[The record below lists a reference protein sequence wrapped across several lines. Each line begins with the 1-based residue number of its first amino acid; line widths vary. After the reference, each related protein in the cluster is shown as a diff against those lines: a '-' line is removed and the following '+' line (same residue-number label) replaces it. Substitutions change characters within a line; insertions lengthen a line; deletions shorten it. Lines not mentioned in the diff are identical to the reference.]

1 MASQG
6 NGSAADPMTGP
17 LGDPVSESRRL
28 VAAANARG
36 LLVRAL
42 GGVAVCLQAPAGGLL
57 LPRACGDIDLATRRE
72 GRRAVADLLAEAGY
86 VGDQMFNAL
95 HGARRL
101 LFYDEAN
108 RRKLDVFVGEF
119 SMCHVIPL
127 MDRLDREPLTIPLAE
142 LLLTKLQIVQLNERD
157 QRDIY
162 SLCYHH
168 QVSRGDGTEIEGDY
182 VAEICAKDWGLW
194 RTAKATIERCKANLA
209 GYDLEPEQSTLITER
224 LDALWG
230 LIEQAPKSAKWRL
243 RNRVGDRIRWY
254 AEPEENTTTA
264 DPKV

>member
-162 SLCYHH
+162 NLILHH
-168 QVSRGDGTEIEGDY
+168 HLSDGDGTGIETDY
-182 VAEICAKDWGLW
+182 IAGLCAKDWGLW
-194 RTAKATIERCKANLA
+194 RTCKATIERCAENLA
-209 GYDLEPEQSTLITER
+209 GYSLPEDSSRLIAER
-224 LDALWG
+224 LASLWQR
-230 LIEQAPKSAKWRL
+230 IEAAPKSAKWRI
-243 RNRVGDRIRWY
+243 RSRVGDRVRWY
-254 AEPEENTTTA
+254 DEPEEETKPN
-264 DPKV
+264 

>member
-1 MASQG
+1 MATDQDIL
-6 NGSAADPMTGP
+6 SAAPFA
-17 LGDPVSESRRL
+17 DPVSESRRL
-28 VAAANARG
+28 VDAAAVQG
-36 LLVRAL
+36 LTVRVL
-42 GGVAVCLQAPAGGLL
+42 GGVAICLQVPTDGPLPA
-57 LPRACGDIDLATRRE
+57 RTCGDIDLATRRE
-72 GRRAVADLLAEAGY
+72 SRRATSALLAASGY
-86 VGDQMFNAL
+86 VGNDMFNAIA
-95 HGARRL
+95 GAQRV
-101 LFYDEAN
+101 LFYGPVN
-108 RRKLDVFVGEF
+108 NRKLDVFVGEF
-119 SMCHVIPL
+119 SMCHAIPIT
-127 MDRLDREPLTIPLAE
+127 DRLNREPLTVPLAE
-142 LLLTKLQIVQLNERD
+142 LLLTKLQIVELNERD

-162 SLCYHH
+162 NLCYHH